1 MNSRTIV
8 LYEDAAA
15 RALEPFALTRPVC
28 EFRTGAVLLRERWAQ
43 VASGG
48 IAGRVGAP
56 HLASFDEPG
65 TPRTLPGVLDA
76 GT

>member
-28 EFRTGAVLLRERWAQ
+28 EFRTGAVLLPTTATLRF
-43 VASGG
+43 
-48 IAGRVGAP
+48 AP
-56 HLASFDEPG
+56 AADYFG
-65 TPRTLPGVLDA
+65 TPGDLTVRLADACATLRRMRGQ
-76 GT
+76 G